1 MRDLGG
7 GPMDENEW
15 RVTARLRDPGR
26 DRTPIQAIAGFEVV
40 QQAAP
45 SVRVGSDGADALFLY
60 AVTREDAKYAQ
71 DALQALLDR
80 DGIAADFVTERW
92 HPVAEDWEQA
102 DRPLPQAAEEW
113 KAEFARRQPSRRP
126 SGPGF
131 SHRRES

>member
-7 GPMDENEW
+7 GPTDDNEW
-15 RVTARLRDPGR
+15 RVTARLRDPGK
-26 DRTPIQAIAGFEVV
+26 DRTPMQAISDFDVA
-40 QQAAP
+40 QQAVP
-45 SVRVGSDGADALFLY
+45 SVRVGSDGANTLFLY
-60 AVTREDAKYAQ
+60 AVTREDAESAQ

-80 DGIAADFVTERW
+80 DGVAADFVTERW

-102 DRPLPQAAEEW
+102 DRPTPQTAGEW
-113 KAEFARRQPSRRP
+113 QAEFARRQPSRRP